1 MKEHFISQ
9 HLLIGISF
17 IVILGISAQWLAWRL
32 RLPAILLLLIC
43 GFAAGPLIG
52 IIDPNQLF
60 GKLLLPIV
68 SLSVAIILY
77 EGGLSLRFSEIRDV
91 GGVVRN
97 LISIGILISWVVIA
111 GCAYYVLKLE
121 LPLAILI
128 GAILVVT
135 GPTVIVP
142 LLRHVRPAGRIGPVL
157 KWEGI
162 INDPVGV
169 IIAVLVFEAILALER
184 GNALKVIATG
194 TVQATI
200 IGSVIGIL
208 GAAIIILLFK
218 RYWVPDFLQN
228 PFSLMVVVGTFTLSN
243 YFQSESGLLSVTLM
257 GIILANQKWIN
268 VKHIVEFKEN
278 LRVLLISTL
287 FIILAAHL
295 SIDNL
300 KHMLDQKNFI
310 FLAALIF
317 LVRPLAVFISAGI
330 SKLSWKEKL
339 FLAWMAPRGIV
350 AAAISSIFALR
361 LEESG
366 FIQADLM
373 VPVTFLVIAGT
384 AAIYGL
390 TASPLATW
398 LGLANPN
405 PQGVLIIGADKLAR
419 TVGKAI
425 GNEGVP
431 VLLIDSNRSYIIDAK
446 NDALRTHYANFLS
459 ERVLDEIDLDGIGR
473 LLALTPNEEVNSL
486 SALHFI
492 DVFGR
497 SEVYQVSIENNG
509 EEKEKLPKHLRGRTL
524 FGEDITYS
532 KVWKLIESG
541 AVIEKTPLKDKSD
554 FENIQYPQ
562 GNSGI
567 PLFLIDGGN
576 ILTMFAADNPPTPKS
591 GQVLVSLV
599 NPADRND

>member
-1 MKEHFISQ
+1 MQEHLISQ
-9 HLLIGISF
+9 HFLIGVTF
-17 IVILGISAQWLAWRL
+17 IVILGIGAQWLAWRL

-43 GFAAGPLIG
+43 GFAAGPLTG
-52 IIDPNQLF
+52 LIDTNELF
-60 GKLLLPIV
+60 GELLLPIV
-68 SLSVAIILY
+68 SISVAIILY

-97 LISIGILISWVVIA
+97 LVSIGILISWVMIA
-111 GCAYYVLKLE
+111 GCAYYILKLE
-121 LPLAILI
+121 IPLAILI

-184 GNALKVIATG
+184 GNAAAVIATG
-194 TVQATI
+194 IVQATV
-200 IGSVIGIL
+200 IGTVTGIL
-208 GAAIIILLFK
+208 GAAIIIVLFK

-228 PFSLMVVVGTFTLSN
+228 PFSLMVVIGTYTLAN

-287 FIILAAHL
+287 FIILSAHL
-295 SIDNL
+295 TIDNL
-300 KHMLDQKNFI
+300 KHMLDGKNFV
-310 FLAALIF
+310 FLAAAIF
-317 LVRPLAVFISAGI
+317 LVRPLAVFISASI
-330 SKLSWKEKL
+330 SNLDWKEKL
-339 FLAWMAPRGIV
+339 FLSWMAPRGIV
-350 AAAISSIFALR
+350 AAAVSSIFAFR

-366 FIQADLM
+366 FTQADLM
-373 VPVTFLVIAGT
+373 VPVTFLVITGT
-384 AAIYGL
+384 VAVYGL

-419 TVGKAI
+419 TVAKAI
-425 GNEGVP
+425 DNEGVP
-431 VLLIDSNRSYIIDAK
+431 VLLTDSNRAYITHAK
-446 NDALRTHYANFLS
+446 NEGLRTHYANFLS

-473 LLALTPNEEVNSL
+473 LLALTPNEELNSL
-486 SALHFI
+486 SALHFL

-497 SEVYQVSIENNG
+497 SGVYQLSIAVNS
-509 EEKEKLPKHLRGRTL
+509 EEEEKLPKHLRGRTL
-524 FGEDITYS
+524 FGENITYS
-532 KVWKLIESG
+532 KLWKLIESD
-541 AVIEKTPLKDKSD
+541 AVIERRQLKDESD
-554 FENIQYPQ
+554 FKNILSLY
-562 GNSGI
+562 GDSGI
-567 PLFLIDGGN
+567 PLFLIDDDKT
-576 ILTMFAADNPPTPKS
+576 LTVFAADNPPTPKP
-591 GQVLVSLV
+591 GQVLVSLA
-599 NPADRND
+599 NPGDRNE

>member
-1 MKEHFISQ
+1 MQEHFISQ

-43 GFAAGPLIG
+43 GFAAGPLTG
-52 IIDPNQLF
+52 LIDPNQLF

-91 GGVVRN
+91 GGVVLN
-97 LISIGILISWVVIA
+97 LISVGILISWVVTS
-111 GCAYYVLKLE
+111 GCAYYILKLE

-184 GNALKVIATG
+184 GNALTVIATG
-194 TVQATI
+194 IVQATL

-300 KHMLDQKNFI
+300 NHTLDQKNFI

-339 FLAWMAPRGIV
+339 FLAWMAPRGIA

-366 FIQADLM
+366 FTQANLM
-373 VPVTFLVIAGT
+373 VPLTFLVIAGT
-384 AAIYGL
+384 VAIYGL

-419 TVGKAI
+419 KVAKAI
-425 GNEGVP
+425 DNEGVP
-431 VLLIDSNRSYIIDAK
+431 VLLIDSNRTYIIDAK
-446 NDALRTHYANFLS
+446 NDGLRTHYANFLS
-459 ERVLDEIDLDGIGR
+459 ERILDEVDLDGIGR

-486 SALHFI
+486 SALHFL

-497 SEVYQVSIENNG
+497 SEVYQLSIDNNS
-509 EEKEKLPKHLRGRTL
+509 EEEEKLPKHLRGRTL

-532 KVWKLIESG
+532 KLWRLIESG
-541 AVIEKTPLKDKSD
+541 AMIERTPLKDESD
-554 FENIQYPQ
+554 FENIQYLP
-562 GNSGI
+562 GDSGI
-567 PLFLIDGGN
+567 PLFLIDNEN
-576 ILTMFAADNPPTPKS
+576 ILTMFAADNPPTPKP

-599 NPADRND
+599 NPVDRND

>member
-446 NDALRTHYANFLS
+446 NDGLRTHYANFLS